1 MQPNIFQRMHARPLK
16 DCVSLP
22 LQHHCSIPLRRK
34 RQAHNHEL
42 DVSSANDCLL
52 CMKRRDGTYQ
62 NSRYTNAR
70 MHDCAA
76 HVQHCLRIDLI
87 TRAACALR

>member
-22 LQHHCSIPLRRK
+22 LQHNCSIPLRQ

-42 DVSSANDCLL
+42 DVSSANDCLV

-62 NSRYTNAR
+62 NSSYTNAR

-76 HVQHCLRIDLI
+76 RVQ
-87 TRAACALR
+87 AACALT